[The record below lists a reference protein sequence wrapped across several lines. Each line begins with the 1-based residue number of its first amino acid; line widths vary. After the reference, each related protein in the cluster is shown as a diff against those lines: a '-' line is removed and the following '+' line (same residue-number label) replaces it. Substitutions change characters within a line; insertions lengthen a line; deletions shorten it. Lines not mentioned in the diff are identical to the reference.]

1 MHAEIVVTGSEILLG
16 KLVDTNSA
24 YIANQLAPLGIPL
37 QFITAVGD
45 DEARVTEALRIAL
58 GRAPLIITTGG
69 LGPTVDDVTREAV
82 AAATG
87 HPLVFH
93 AELLEQIDAFFRRL
107 GREMS
112 PNNRKQAFLPEGA
125 LPIENPVG
133 TAPAYIVETE
143 AGAVISLPGVPR
155 EMHYMLEHSVLPY
168 LRGRLGAGQVMRS
181 RTLHTAGMGESVLDG
196 TLGDELLRCA
206 NPLVGL
212 NARAGQVDVRLTAT
226 GPDDAACQALIA
238 PLEAEIRGKLGG
250 AVFGA
255 EEESLE
261 GVVLA
266 RLAAQGLTLATAE
279 AGTRGQ
285 LAGRLA
291 GAPGVATYLGGL
303 VQSSPASLCAALGVA
318 PSPTGET
325 PAPEADEALA
335 RALAAALRDS
345 TGATVTL
352 VLLAHAEPRHIIL
365 GLDGPGGADARRL
378 PYGNRPDY
386 VGEWG
391 ASAALDWLRRKQG

>member
-24 YIANQLAPLGIPL
+24 YIAGQLAPLGIPL
-37 QFITAVGD
+37 QYITAVGD

-58 GRAPLIITTGG
+58 GRAPLVITTGG

-82 AAATG
+82 AAAMR

-93 AELLEQIDAFFRRL
+93 ADLLEQIDAFFRRL

-112 PNNRKQAFLPEGA
+112 PNNRKQAFLPESA
-125 LPIENPVG
+125 LTIDNPVG
-133 TAPAYIVETE
+133 TAPGYIVETE
-143 AGAVISLPGVPR
+143 TGAVISVPGVPR
-155 EMHYMLEHSVLPY
+155 EMHYMMEHGVLPY
-168 LRGRLGAGQVMRS
+168 LRKRFGAGQMMRS
-181 RTLHTAGMGESVLDG
+181 LTLHTAGMGESVLDS
-196 TLGDELLRCA
+196 TLGDELLHSS

-238 PLEAEIRGKLGG
+238 PLEGEIRSKLGP
-250 AVFGA
+250 AVFG
-255 EEESLE
+255 EEEDSLE

-266 RLAAQGLTLATAE
+266 RLAVQGLTLATAE

-291 GAPGVATYLGGL
+291 GAPGAAAYLGGL
-303 VQSSPASLCAALGVA
+303 VQSNPAALCAALGITPPPA
-318 PSPTGET
+318 GET

-335 RALAAALRDS
+335 RALAASLRDS
-345 TGATVTL
+345 TGAAVAL

-365 GLDGPGGADARRL
+365 GLDGPGGPAVRAL

>member
-24 YIANQLAPLGIPL
+24 HIANQLAPLGIPL
-37 QFITAVGD
+37 AYITAVGD
-45 DEARVTEALRIAL
+45 DEERVTEALRIAL

-87 HPLVFH
+87 RPLVFH
-93 AELLEQIDAFFRRL
+93 ADLLEQIDAFFRRL

-112 PNNRKQAFLPEGA
+112 PNNRKQAFVPEGA

-155 EMHYMLEHSVLPY
+155 EMYYMLEHNVLPY
-168 LRGRLGAGQVMRS
+168 LWRRFGAGQVMRS
-181 RTLHTAGMGESVLDG
+181 RTLHTAGMGESVLDS
-196 TLGDELLRCA
+196 TLGDELLRTT

-226 GPDDAACQALIA
+226 ARDEAACLALIA
-238 PLEAEIRGKLGG
+238 PLEAEIRSKLGI
-250 AVFGA
+250 AVYGTD
-255 EEESLE
+255 EDSLE
-261 GVVLA
+261 GIVLT
-266 RLAAQGLTLATAE
+266 RLSAEGVMLATAE

-291 GAPGVATYLGGL
+291 GTAGAETYLGGL
-303 VQSSPASLCAALGVA
+303 VQPSPGALCAALGV
-318 PSPTGET
+318 T
-325 PAPEADEALA
+325 PPPASEGRTRDADETLA

-345 TGATVTL
+345 TGAAAAL
-352 VLLAHAEPRHIIL
+352 ILLAHAEPLRIIL
-365 GLDGPGGADARRL
+365 GLDGPAGASARVL
-378 PYGNRPDY
+378 PYGSRPDF
-386 VGEWG
+386 VGDWG
-391 ASAALDWLRRKQG
+391 ASAALDWLRRKLG